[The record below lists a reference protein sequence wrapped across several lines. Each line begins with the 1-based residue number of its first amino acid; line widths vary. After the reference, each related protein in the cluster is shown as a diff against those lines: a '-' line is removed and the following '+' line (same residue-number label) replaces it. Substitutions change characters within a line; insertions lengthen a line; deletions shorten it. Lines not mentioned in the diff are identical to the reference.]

1 MGFGCSA
8 AARQGC
14 AVFVSASS
22 SLLFL
27 CTGLWE
33 MSRLAAPPARGE
45 GDSVP
50 PDRSVAASNRPKNSK
65 RWYGPAMGVAQKPP
79 GSVPDTEE
87 VTAQTVV
94 PEELVAMMT
103 NPNLELQASNANDP
117 HAQEDRTSDVEAN
130 ETSTAAHD
138 AHAER
143 SHALR
148 TSGVGLAPLAGSSN
162 LGIAPLGPP
171 PTSRFGASPLG
182 FASPLSAQMPPP
194 EVYSR
199 ASRPTPL
206 PVPAAA
212 PAEETPHA
220 PGAEN
225 ASNATNSSPAAFPLA
240 SAAHVADEPPPDSG
254 WGSERPPLAEGS
266 SEGDDSLTKIMPAS
280 RIALESPEVGANP
293 AFVSA
298 ASEADALQPADVTG
312 NASSQENLGS
322 ASDQPDAT
330 RLAGDTDRAP
340 FAESINSVA
349 ALAVEETHLASVE
362 HAPFEHAPFE
372 HEQAWST
379 SAMPVENASVV
390 SPAEM
395 RVLDDQAARSSE
407 SDSVGA
413 AFEEAG
419 TWSQVPLEAS
429 QFTPEPSPRGELAST
444 NELTAQ
450 DDPAPPASGEVLTGS
465 TSHGAIETAS
475 TATSEW
481 RGASATRG
489 ATLPGID
496 LDSASSAESLA
507 TPIYVASALSGASAS
522 VVTAT
527 QAPLKS
533 PESAS
538 IEAAR
543 ETAPEPLAR
552 SKIGR
557 SQPPP
562 LPANAVANPTDGSEP
577 AAFVSDVAAPEPAN
591 LGSPT
596 KGALGNPPFSRPPQ
610 QIVTPLPRSVPPAM
624 SVATEVPPSVA
635 GKSRTS
641 KFTLA
646 LWALTVVGAFAG
658 GWHWAGTSNQR
669 KLAAAST
676 SLSTQVLA
684 ARESGRAE
692 AIAA

>member
-1 MGFGCSA
+1 
-8 AARQGC
+8 
-14 AVFVSASS
+14 
-22 SLLFL
+22 
-27 CTGLWE
+27 
-33 MSRLAAPPARGE
+33 
-45 GDSVP
+45 
-50 PDRSVAASNRPKNSK
+50 
-65 RWYGPAMGVAQKPP
+65 MGVAQKPP

-103 NPNLELQASNANDP
+103 NPNLEPQASNANDP
-117 HAQEDRTSDVEAN
+117 HAQEDRSSDVETN
-130 ETSTAAHD
+130 ETSSAAHD
-138 AHAER
+138 PHAER
-143 SHALR
+143 SHAFR

-199 ASRPTPL
+199 ASRATPL
-206 PVPAAA
+206 PVPAA
-212 PAEETPHA
+212 PEEATP
-220 PGAEN
+220 PTPVSEN
-225 ASNATNSSPAAFPLA
+225 AANSSAASFPLA
-240 SAAHVADEPPPDSG
+240 STAHVADEPPPDSG

-266 SEGDDSLTKIMPAS
+266 SEGDDSLTKIIPAS
-280 RIALESPEVGANP
+280 RIALESPEAAADS

-298 ASEADALQPADVTG
+298 ASEPDVMQSADVTD
-312 NASSQENLGS
+312 NASAQENLGS

-330 RLAGDTDRAP
+330 RLVGDTDRAP

-362 HAPFEHAPFE
+362 HASVENEQGWSTSMTPVEHASVE
-372 HEQAWST
+372 NEQGWST
-379 SAMPVENASVV
+379 SATPVEHASVENEQGWSTSATPVENASVENASVV

-407 SDSVGA
+407 SDSVGS

-429 QFTPEPSPRGELAST
+429 QLTPEPSPRGELAST

-522 VVTAT
+522 GVTAT

-538 IEAAR
+538 TEAAR
-543 ETAPEPLAR
+543 ETAPEPFAR

-557 SQPPP
+557 TQPPP
-562 LPANAVANPTDGSEP
+562 LPANAVANPADGSEL
-577 AAFVSDVAAPEPAN
+577 AAFVTDVAAPGPAIPSHVASPAKPALRSEP
-591 LGSPT
+591 S
-596 KGALGNPPFSRPPQ
+596 SRPPE

-624 SVATEVPPSVA
+624 SVAAEVQPLVA

-692 AIAA
+692 AIAAIPGPPAILDLSVPSGAKSIGEILRMEP